1 MIKGKFLSL
10 AFIMVSFLGVT
21 IWSLFNYDRAFSEL
35 VKYNQLSAW
44 SLAQLELELHG
55 FDEQLS
61 LYRSGQTD
69 AGQLNKAY
77 DIAWNRLEMQ
87 AADDASELTGRVVQP
102 WPSTDH
108 PRPVLVEPAETP
120 VRRGVDTLDQSAA
133 ILPCR

>member
-21 IWSLFNYDRAFSEL
+21 IWSLFNYDRTFNDM

-77 DIAWNRLEMQ
+77 DIAWNRLDIFLTGQET
-87 AADDASELTGRVVQP
+87 ALIRERFNASERVGAFFEVLKEYEQDVVNPTPIQP
-102 WPSTDH
+102 GWP
-108 PRPVLVEPAETP
+108 RWKL
-120 VRRGVDTLDQSAA
+120 G
-133 ILPCR
+133 